1 VTHLTSGW
9 LRLRHGTFCCLLAY
23 NTTSGLAGSSFSSTL
38 GLIRLLR
45 TLSCRLLLLAL
56 FDSLRPCSRTGLRAH
71 SPALLD
77 HVERSTN
84 DSTLRLDL
92 TTAAGFGLLLS
103 DTLSPLSPAQYSPGN
118 ATGILALEKE
128 RLGFPILEAE
138 DLAVTADEEL
148 ALLS

>member
-1 VTHLTSGW
+1 MVS
-9 LRLRHGTFCCLLAY
+9 AY
-23 NTTSGLAGSSFSSTL
+23 
-38 GLIRLLR
+38 
-45 TLSCRLLLLAL
+45 C
-56 FDSLRPCSRTGLRAH
+56 P
-71 SPALLD
+71 PALDTLC
-77 HVERSTN
+77 
-84 DSTLRLDL
+84 DSKTH
-92 TTAAGFGLLLS
+92 LS